1 MRPFFIALQF
11 LTQLPV
17 HFARH
22 PEPQE
27 IGSSLNYYPLVGLL
41 LGLFLVLLAWILN
54 DISALLSAA
63 LLLSFWVGLTG
74 GLHLDGL
81 ADSADAWVGGLGNRD
96 KTLAI
101 MKDPRSGPAAVVVLV
116 LLLLVKF
123 AALHAI
129 LSTQYWAALLL
140 APVLGRTV
148 LPLLFLST
156 PYVRKQG
163 LGTAFVDPLPRGII
177 RIMLL
182 TVLVLFLISG
192 SIALG
197 MVVVAICVL
206 LALRHLML
214 KRLGG
219 CTGDTAGAL
228 VEITE
233 ASILLAMVIF
243 LGG

>member
-1 MRPFFIALQF
+1 MRPFFVALQF

-17 HFARH
+17 RFARH

-27 IGSSLNYYPLVGLL
+27 IGNSLNYYPLVGLL
-41 LGLFLVLLAWILN
+41 LGLLLVMFAWILD

-63 LLLSFWVGLTG
+63 LLLSLWVGLTG

-81 ADSADAWVGGLGNRD
+81 ADSADAWVGGLGDRD

-116 LLLLVKF
+116 LLLLIKF

-129 LSTQYWAALLL
+129 LSTQYWVALLL

-156 PYVRKQG
+156 PYARKQG
-163 LGTAFVDPLPRGII
+163 LGTVFVDHLPRGIK

-182 TVLVLFLISG
+182 TVFVLFLISG
-192 SIALG
+192 SIALA
-197 MVVVAICVL
+197 MAVVAICVL
-206 LALRHLML
+206 LALRHIML

-233 ASILLAMVIF
+233 TSILLAMIF
-243 LGG
+243 LS

>member
-1 MRPFFIALQF
+1 MRSFFVALQF

-17 HFARH
+17 RFSRY

-27 IGSSLNYYPLVGLL
+27 IGRSLNYYSLVGLL
-41 LGLFLVLLAWILN
+41 LGFSLVLFAWLLN
-54 DISALLSAA
+54 DVSALLSAA
-63 LLLSFWVGLTG
+63 LLLSLWVGLTG

-81 ADSADAWVGGLGNRD
+81 ADSADAWVGGLGDRD

-116 LLLLVKF
+116 LLLLIKF

-129 LSTQYWAALLL
+129 LSAQHWVALLL

-163 LGTAFVDPLPRGII
+163 LGAVFVDHMPRGIKW
-177 RIMLL
+177 IMLF
-182 TVLVLFLISG
+182 TVFVLFLISG

-197 MVVVAICVL
+197 MTVVAILVL

-233 ASILLAMVIF
+233 ISILVMMVI
-243 LGG
+243 LI

>member
-1 MRPFFIALQF
+1 MRPFFVALQF

-17 HFARH
+17 RFTRY

-27 IGSSLNYYPLVGLL
+27 IGGSLNYYPLVGLL
-41 LGLFLVLLAWILN
+41 LGFFLILFAWLLN
-54 DISALLSAA
+54 DVSALLSAA
-63 LLLSFWVGLTG
+63 LLLSLWVGLTG

-81 ADSADAWVGGLGNRD
+81 ADSADAWVGGLGERD

-129 LSTQYWAALLL
+129 LSTQYWIALLL

-163 LGTAFVDPLPRGII
+163 LGSVFVDNMPSGIKW
-177 RIMLL
+177 IMLF
-182 TVLVLFLISG
+182 TVFVLFLISG

-197 MVVVAICVL
+197 MAVVAILVL
-206 LALRHLML
+206 LVLRHLML

-233 ASILLAMVIF
+233 TSILLVIVIST
-243 LGG
+243 